1 MHLNGQKCMNME
13 INGEDPLKYSHG
25 VRVIH
30 KRGIHF
36 RTYYRKKKHME
47 EKAE

>member
-1 MHLNGQKCMNME
+1 MNME

-36 RTYYRKKKHME
+36 RTYRKKKHME
-47 EKAE
+47 EKADEELTIV